1 MSQTLGRDDIHRR
14 LQNRRER
21 LAASRRLGPVK
32 AVAERFAEIDGGTQS
47 VLISVQ
53 LFTVVIPLMIL
64 GFSYFSGF
72 ADNAS
77 PGTVWIR
84 ELGLVEPT
92 SGYVRDAFGASAGLR
107 STWTFLGLA
116 AFLVWGIPMA
126 ITVAGMFA
134 KAWRREQFG
143 LGGRVGRGALWFA
156 LYLLMLILRERIAYG
171 TDAVGAQQVLLFAVS
186 LVPVWA
192 FWSLTPVVL
201 VRDGGHGMR
210 YLARAGLAG
219 VVIDGVI
226 IPLGGRLFYPPVIDA
241 WTDFGPIGIAMAL
254 ITWCSVLGTGWVIT
268 ACVGAVLWERTAPT
282 ETVIGAQT
290 ADA

>member
-1 MSQTLGRDDIHRR
+1 MSPTLDRDDIHRH
-14 LQNRRER
+14 LQDRRDR
-21 LAASRRLGPVK
+21 LAASRRLSLLK
-32 AVAERFAEIDGGTQS
+32 AVGQRFAEIDGGTQS
-47 VLISVQ
+47 VLISMQ

-72 ADNAS
+72 AENAS

-92 SGYVRDAFGASAGLR
+92 SGHVREAFGDSAGLR
-107 STWTFLGLA
+107 STWTVLGLA

-126 ITVAGMFA
+126 VTVAGMFA

-156 LYLLMLILRERIAYG
+156 LYLLMLILRERIAYA

-226 IPLGGRLFYPPVIDA
+226 IPLGGRLLYPPVIDA

-290 ADA
+290 AEA

>member
-1 MSQTLGRDDIHRR
+1 MSSTLGRDDIERR
-14 LQNRRER
+14 LQESRDR
-21 LAASRRLGPVK
+21 LATSRRLGLVK
-32 AVAERFAEIDGGTQS
+32 AVAQRFAEIDGGTQS
-47 VLISVQ
+47 VLVSVQ

-72 ADNAS
+72 ADTAS

-92 SGYVRDAFGASAGLR
+92 SGYVRDAFGDSAGLR
-107 STWTFLGLA
+107 STWSFLGLT

-143 LGGRVGRGALWFA
+143 LGQRVARGALWFA
-156 LYLLMLILRERIAYG
+156 LYLLMLVLRERIAYG
-171 TDAVGAQQVLLFAVS
+171 TDAVGVQQILLFLVA

-192 FWSLTPVVL
+192 FWSLTPAVL
-201 VRDGGHGMR
+201 VRDGGHGLR
-210 YLARAGLAG
+210 YMARAGLAG
-219 VVIDGVI
+219 VVIDGIV
-226 IPLGGRLFYPPVIDA
+226 IPLGGRLLYPPVIDA
-241 WTDFGPIGIAMAL
+241 WTDFGPIGVAMAL
-254 ITWCSVLGTGWVIT
+254 VTWCSVVGTGWVIT

-282 ETVIGAQT
+282 DTVVSAQT
-290 ADA
+290 ADT